1 VPERYPPAP
10 PPPPP
15 AHTPPPPPPAIT
27 RYSTDEG
34 ATFSVVNETAVE
46 PGPEPKMFTARRYTE
61 YAVFGARLLIVIGL
75 ITSAGL
81 KAVHVELLNE
91 YS

>member
-1 VPERYPPAP
+1 
-10 PPPPP
+10 
-15 AHTPPPPPPAIT
+15 
-27 RYSTDEG
+27 
-34 ATFSVVNETAVE
+34 VNDVAEE